1 MGEATRPSYD
11 LKQMFGRAA
20 GRRLELSKGE
30 QAMLIIKRLNNGILD
45 FSQLVESNDIIHDSE
60 IAATEQPS

>member
-1 MGEATRPSYD
+1 
-11 LKQMFGRAA
+11 MFGRAA

-30 QAMLIIKRLNNGILD
+30 QAMLMIKRLNNGILD